1 MDLDWGAVA
10 VLERADG
17 DGAKDGSSSS
27 TSGHFAKKHALAK
40 GLALDIGVGLPRAED
55 DALRAGLPLQD
66 ILIKAPA
73 VSTRQM
79 FYDVL
84 LVFVGC
90 FA

>member
-17 DGAKDGSSSS
+17 DGAKDGS

-84 LVFVGC
+84 LVFVGW
-90 FA
+90 FG